1 MQLCE
6 QAFQQDI
13 LQPTLTIQSSRSFV
27 RAIKPREGGEIEE
40 ESLTRRT
47 CYQKIRHILPAS
59 LNVALA
65 GFPSLTRLFRF
76 E

>member
-27 RAIKPREGGEIEE
+27 RTIKPREGGEIEE

-47 CYQKIRHILPAS
+47 CYQKIRHKAILSAS

-65 GFPSLTRLFRF
+65 GFPSLTRVSL
-76 E
+76 